1 MITLAL
7 LMIMLLPSIWGQ
19 CLAVDGEWV
28 TAGDVAKRLDRF
40 AGADPNLRL
49 IRSPFPGAKRLVNP
63 STLPGGSSDPE
74 NATSES
80 PFCVERQLRAVTREE
95 YWEALD
101 EALLLAGRDRAE
113 GTGESAIGFELVDY
127 DHSPLPS
134 GKLEFLVRTLPPP
147 VLGGGA
153 RAEDPLLWRGKLL
166 YSEGRSMPTWA
177 RIRLW
182 VEGTVCILAREVARG
197 AELKDSDCI
206 KSTRKYSP
214 FAPAP
219 VRDSSAL
226 SRTTAA
232 RHLSE
237 GELIYPSLLVREP
250 DVEPGRPV
258 ELRVVSGGTRL
269 RFAAT
274 PIGSA
279 HTGEHVMVTNPAT
292 GKRIEAQVVGTDAV
306 EVHLK

>member
-7 LMIMLLPSIWGQ
+7 LVIMLLPSAWGQ
-19 CLAVDGEWV
+19 CVAVDGEWV

-40 AGADPNLRL
+40 AGSDPNLRL
-49 IRSPFPGAKRLVNP
+49 IRAPFPGARRLVNP
-63 STLPGGSSDPE
+63 ATLPGGSSDPE
-74 NATSES
+74 GLTSES
-80 PFCVERQLRAVTREE
+80 PFCVERQLRPLTREE
-95 YWEALD
+95 YWAAID
-101 EALLLAGRDRAE
+101 QVLLVAGQDRPE
-113 GTGESAIGFELVDY
+113 RTGESAIGFELVDY

-134 GKLEFLVRTLPPP
+134 GKLEFLVRNLPPP

-153 RAEDPLLWRGKLL
+153 RAEDPILWRGKLL
-166 YSEGRSMPTWA
+166 YSEGRSMPVWA

-182 VEGTVCILAREVARG
+182 VEGAVCILAGDVARG
-197 AELKDSDCI
+197 AELKESDCVQ
-206 KSTRKYSP
+206 STRRYSP

-219 VRDSSAL
+219 VRDSTAL
-226 SRTTAA
+226 NRTTAA
-232 RHLSE
+232 RHLST
-237 GELIYPSLLVREP
+237 GELLYPSLLVRKP

-292 GKRIEAQVVGTDAV
+292 GKRIEAQVVGTDSV